1 MYDKNNVF
9 AKIIRGEIPANKI
22 YENENAISFYNINPK
37 AKVHVLVIPKGEF
50 INFIDFN
57 ANASDKE
64 KSEFWEAVR
73 CTADVVGIGNECRIL
88 SNAGSYQ
95 SIMHFHVHL
104 LNDEKYKNDL

>member
-22 YENENAISFYNINPK
+22 YENENAVSFYNINPK

-64 KSEFWEAVR
+64 K
-73 CTADVVGIGNECRIL
+73 IRIL
-88 SNAGSYQ
+88 GS
-95 SIMHFHVHL
+95 SSLHSRCGWHW
-104 LNDEKYKNDL
+104 